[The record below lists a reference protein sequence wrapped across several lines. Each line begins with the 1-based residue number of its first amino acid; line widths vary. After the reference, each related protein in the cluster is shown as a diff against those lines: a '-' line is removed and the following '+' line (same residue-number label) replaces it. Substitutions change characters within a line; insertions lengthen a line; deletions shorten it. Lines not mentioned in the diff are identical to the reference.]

1 MAEHIESK
9 PNVSPDL
16 HVEPELLR
24 QPPISTQS
32 IILDSLFSKD
42 LSDSGS
48 FDFSRVKEASFGK
61 LLEALPM
68 PAFLIDSSLSIVFVN
83 EASGKIAEDCAK
95 IVGKKFFSLFP
106 SPGESEKMES
116 NLKRIFEDRVTTS
129 HEGMLKIQS
138 RLSWCRILFRS
149 VRLKGYRSV
158 LALVEDLSAEKRQL
172 ILNEKYQQLV
182 QVFPIAIAEFTI
194 EKPLAIDSA
203 PSAMLSAIS
212 RARLLGGNHEFARL
226 CGHTGVDSMK
236 GKPLCELFPFGE
248 AHSDYYRSWI
258 AKRFPVISFETEEP
272 NCSGSARYFENTLVG
287 NVKVGHLFGLWGMR
301 QDITQRKE
309 SEQALRTA
317 RDKLEER
324 VKERTAELTETNE
337 QLRMQIIERK
347 RAETE
352 LAKLVIELQEALS
365 KVKTLSGLL
374 PICASCKKIRD
385 DRGYWTQVEV
395 YVRQHSEADFTHSIC
410 PECAAKLYPG
420 LYDGGS

>member
-1 MAEHIESK
+1 MDEEVKPKPIEIAEIQA
-9 PNVSPDL
+9 D
-16 HVEPELLR
+16 PEILR
-24 QPPISTQS
+24 QSQISTQS
-32 IILDSLFSKD
+32 IVLDSLFSKD

-61 LLEALPM
+61 LLEALPV

-83 EASGKIAEDCAK
+83 EASGKVAEDCSK
-95 IVGKKFFSLFP
+95 ILGKKFPSLFP
-106 SPGESEKMES
+106 SPGYSEKMSS
-116 NLKRIFEDRVTTS
+116 NLARIFEDRVTTS
-129 HEGMLKIQS
+129 HEGMVKIQN

-149 VRLKGYRSV
+149 VRLRGYRLV

-194 EKPLAIDSA
+194 DKPLPIDGEPESL
-203 PSAMLSAIS
+203 LSSIS
-212 RARLLGGNHEFARL
+212 QARLLGGNYEFARL
-226 CGHTGVDSMK
+226 CGHTSVDSMK
-236 GKPLCELFPFGE
+236 GRVLSELFPFGE
-248 AHSDYYRSWI
+248 AHSDHYRSWI
-258 AKRFPVISFETEEP
+258 AKRFPIVSFETQEQ
-272 NCSGSARYFENTLVG
+272 NCSESNRYFENTLVG
-287 NVKVGHLFGLWGMR
+287 NVKAGHLFGLWGMR

-309 SEQALRTA
+309 SEQALRAA

-324 VKERTAELTETNE
+324 VRERTAELTKTNE

-352 LAKLVIELQEALS
+352 LAKLVVELQAALS

-385 DRGYWTQVEV
+385 DQGYWTQVEV
-395 YVRQHSEADFTHSIC
+395 YVREHSDADFTHSIC
-410 PECAAKLYPG
+410 PDCAARLYPG